1 MGRLWPGQEIA
12 VLFIGKLATSTQ
24 ASQNVR
30 VTSFA
35 AVAPQGG
42 LTAGV
47 PSTPDLPRV
56 SGAQS
61 AGYSRERRIL
71 RVRAAT
77 FPRRMA
83 ASLIDL
89 LLVTVVSSGV
99 AVLAAWA
106 LGVRLPTAKELG
118 ADFVLAGLLD
128 RNPMVAGG
136 LGLFFGISGL
146 YQIYLGGIL
155 GQTVGKRLLHIRLIS
170 SRGQAPGPVLASLR
184 FLTMGLSLGL
194 VGLGWLWCIF
204 DRERRALHDHL
215 SSSYVIV
222 DDQ

>member
-1 MGRLWPGQEIA
+1 VPRITGAR
-12 VLFIGKLATSTQ
+12 
-24 ASQNVR
+24 
-30 VTSFA
+30 
-35 AVAPQGG
+35 
-42 LTAGV
+42 AGI
-47 PSTPDLPRV
+47 
-56 SGAQS
+56 
-61 AGYSRERRIL
+61 YSRERRIL

-77 FPRRMA
+77 FPRRIA
-83 ASLIDL
+83 ASLVDL
-89 LLVTVVSSGV
+89 LLVTPVSLGV
-99 AVLAAWA
+99 AVLAAWV
-106 LGVRLPTAKELG
+106 LGVQLPTAKEFG

-155 GQTVGKRLLHIRLIS
+155 GQTVGKRLLGIRVIS

-184 FLTMGLSLGL
+184 FFAMGLSLAL

-215 SSSYVIV
+215 SSTYVIV
-222 DDQ
+222 DER

>member
-1 MGRLWPGQEIA
+1 
-12 VLFIGKLATSTQ
+12 
-24 ASQNVR
+24 

-35 AVAPQGG
+35 AVASETGFGG
-42 LTAGV
+42 ESSSVQEPPRIAAAQPGV
-47 PSTPDLPRV
+47 L
-56 SGAQS
+56 
-61 AGYSRERRIL
+61 SRERKML

-77 FPRRMA
+77 FPRRIA
-83 ASLIDL
+83 ASLVDL
-89 LLVTVVSSGV
+89 SLVTVVSAGV
-99 AVLAAWA
+99 STLAAVV
-106 LGVRLPTAKELG
+106 LGIHMPTAKEFG

-155 GQTVGKRLLHIRLIS
+155 GQTLGKRLLRIRVIS
-170 SRGQAPGPVLASLR
+170 SRGQAPGPVLASVR

-194 VGLGWLWCIF
+194 LGLGWLWCIF

-215 SSSYVIV
+215 SGSYVIV
-222 DDQ
+222 DEQ